1 MTVGNA
7 ALTRSLA
14 IVLVFAGGACDSNA
28 LVVRSDA
35 GSKHDGSPNADVA
48 PVSQP
53 PQTPIDGDG
62 QCPMGYAPCGK
73 GDGLRCYDVS
83 RSQDHCGA
91 CGNACASG
99 IACQEGTCQQYRC
112 TGALSFKTLVFG
124 STGFVYALGDFDGDG
139 ILDLVGASDYGS
151 PMSLLY
157 GVGDGTFATGQVIEQ
172 VSDWPLPDSG
182 MPLTKSW
189 QALAADLD
197 GDGLPDLTSVRTG
210 EFAVNVRL
218 GSGSRKAPFGKPAS
232 YPTNSNVTGV
242 LLADFDTDGRLDLVA
257 GTSQGLEY
265 WRGRTGGLFEHQ
277 AVLNLSDGS
286 SQGYVYGYGYGV
298 ALGPQAMDW
307 NGDGIVDLVYGFGG
321 TIGGI
326 DIAGGRVHYR
336 LSHGDG
342 TFEPEVVCALVAGI
356 IGDLDHDHRPD
367 IISSSSFLGSSLL
380 LGINGCSATKIVPI
394 TDWTKDG
401 AGALADFNG
410 DGNLDVVIDD
420 NQAIMVHVGDGQGGF
435 PHALT
440 FPAPTVNDQWP
451 IGTFL
456 VGDLNRD
463 GKLDIVFAREGGWGV
478 LLNTCQ

>member
-1 MTVGNA
+1 MTVRNA
-7 ALTRSLA
+7 AATWSLA
-14 IVLVFAGGACDSNA
+14 IALVLAGGACDSNT
-28 LVVRSDA
+28 LVVRGDA
-35 GSKHDGSPNADVA
+35 GSKHDGSPNTDVA

-53 PQTPIDGDG
+53 PQASIDGGG
-62 QCPMGYAPCGK
+62 QCPVGYAPCGN
-73 GDGLRCYDVS
+73 GDGLRCYDLS

-99 IACQEGTCQQYRC
+99 IACQEGTCRQYRC
-112 TGALSFKTLVFG
+112 TGALSFKKLVFG
-124 STGFVYALGDFDGDG
+124 STGLAYALGDFDGDG
-139 ILDLVGASDYGS
+139 ILDFVGASDYSS

-182 MPLTKSW
+182 MPLTESW

-197 GDGLPDLTSVRTG
+197 GDGLPDLTSIRTG

-218 GSGSRKAPFGKPAS
+218 GSGSRKAPFGKPTS
-232 YPTNSNVTGV
+232 YPTSSDLTGV

-257 GTSQGLEY
+257 GVSQGLEY

-277 AVLNLSDGS
+277 AVLNSSDGV
-286 SQGYVYGYGYGV
+286 GLPR
-298 ALGPQAMDW
+298 ATDW
-307 NGDGIVDLVYGFGG
+307 NGDGLVDLVYGFGRFLN
-321 TIGGI
+321 GGI
-326 DIAGGRVHYR
+326 DIAGGRLHYR

-342 TFEPEVVCALVAGI
+342 TFEPEVTCSLVAGI
-356 IGDLDHDHRPD
+356 VGDLDHDHRPD
-367 IISSSSFLGSSLL
+367 LISSSSFLGSSLL
-380 LGINGCSATKIVPI
+380 LGINGCSATKIVPV

-401 AGALADFNG
+401 AAALADFNG

-420 NQAIMVHVGDGQGGF
+420 NQAIMVHMGDGQGGF

-451 IGTFL
+451 VGTFL